1 MGVMLSSWQAAKSRS
16 GRLSKD
22 SHEAEF
28 ERMSDEELIKAI
40 EAQANKLAIKIK
52 LS

>member
-1 MGVMLSSWQAAKSRS
+1 M
-16 GRLSKD
+16 SKY

-40 EAQANKLAIKIK
+40 EARARSRTNNAERQTRYKARLITTRTDEG
-52 LS
+52 